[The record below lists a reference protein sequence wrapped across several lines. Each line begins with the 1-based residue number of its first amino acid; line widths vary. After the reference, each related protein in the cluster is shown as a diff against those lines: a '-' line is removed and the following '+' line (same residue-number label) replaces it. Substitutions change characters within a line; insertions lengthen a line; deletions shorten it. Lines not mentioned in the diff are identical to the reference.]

1 MMTNIISTAVFFI
14 FINVYAY
21 DFFILNICLFYFT
34 YVHFPQLINVSNE
47 TNENKVISES
57 NGCSEFLLF
66 FSDDILEYTELD
78 YNFDIGNYFV
88 SIIIDNTPMLFVF
101 SITYDEKYQ
110 IKYLNT
116 NKINSN
122 FNNIYGSKSSLVH
135 FKYENDKVSVVP
147 DTECVITIKVISTF

>member
-1 MMTNIISTAVFFI
+1 MMTNMISTAIFFI

-21 DFFILNICLFYFT
+21 DFLILNICLLYFT
-34 YVHFPQLINVSNE
+34 YVHFPQLINVSNVNSE
-47 TNENKVISES
+47 TNVSNES
-57 NGCSEFLLF
+57 AEFLLF

-101 SITYDEKYQ
+101 SITYDEKYE

-122 FNNIYGSKSSLVH
+122 FNNIYGSQKSLIH
-135 FKYENDKVSVVP
+135 FKYDENNDKVSVLP
-147 DTECVITIKVISTF
+147 DTECVITIKVIPTI